1 MLKTMA
7 VAVVML
13 AGCGPA
19 PLPGSPKLGSAC
31 DSATDARE
39 CYTEASIAFCDGST
53 WAEYP
58 CEDRCSN
65 AQSPK
70 CTLQRP
76 KAGDACPSSWENAG
90 MCAAADT
97 FARCV
102 SGKWVTCSC
111 LSCSISPVLQCTN
124 RVEC

>member
-1 MLKTMA
+1 MMA

-13 AGCGPA
+13 SACGPA
-19 PLPGSPKLGSAC
+19 PLPGAPKLGSAC

-76 KAGDACPSSWENAG
+76 KAGDACPSSWE
-90 MCAAADT
+90 T
-97 FARCV
+97 FGQCDGTNLLICV
-102 SGKWVTCSC
+102 GGKWEIKSHCTTCTREASGLVC
-111 LSCSISPVLQCTN
+111 
-124 RVEC
+124 R